1 MFEEGESVGTDCTS
15 GRSIQQTD
23 TMDILIESSPWYE
36 VKLEFFDTRSFQ
48 RKNSA
53 IWLLPSY
60 NKEAFEYDYTIFLL
74 GTKL

>member
-36 VKLEFFDTRSFQ
+36 GEVGIFRHTV
-48 RKNSA
+48 NSE
-53 IWLLPSY
+53 
-60 NKEAFEYDYTIFLL
+60 K
-74 GTKL
+74 